1 MDTELITLKELTD
14 QLNNLLIKNPQYEN
28 YHIIIASECGY
39 SGAALAQFI
48 DTHKFISINEER
60 KQIKLLTDD
69 DDMDKYDGFKIF

>member
-1 MDTELITLKELTD
+1 MDTELITLKELID
-14 QLNNLLIKNPQYEN
+14 QLNLLIENNPQYKN

-48 DTHKFISINEER
+48 NTHKFISVNEER

-69 DDMDKYDGFKIF
+69 DDMDKYDGFKMF